1 VIDVSELL
9 DCPRAFLK
17 YKDVTLLAPL
27 LVWLPIKNV
36 FKEFFSYIELM
47 MLSDK
52 RKGLRYIELG
62 IINLF
67 QRILLVLCTI
77 IIITFFYESFVNK
90 SRLILKKSLE

>member
-9 DCPRAFLK
+9 DCPIAFLK

-27 LVWLPIKNV
+27 LVWLPIKNF
-36 FKEFFSYIELM
+36 FKELFSYIELM

-62 IINLF
+62 IIDLF
-67 QRILLVLCTI
+67 QRILLVLCT